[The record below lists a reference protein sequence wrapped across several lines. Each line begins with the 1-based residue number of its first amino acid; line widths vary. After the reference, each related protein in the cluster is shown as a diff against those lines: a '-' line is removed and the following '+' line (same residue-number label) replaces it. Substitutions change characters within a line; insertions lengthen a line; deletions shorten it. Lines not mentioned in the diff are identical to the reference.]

1 VNEEVGSGIF
11 ICNFNGLC
19 TFPEG
24 YNWQN
29 KILSSLLKRI
39 KFHFDLFAEEKEDLA
54 VLKKEISLADCN
66 NFHLAAR
73 N

>member
-1 VNEEVGSGIF
+1 MAANEEVGSGIF

-19 TFPEG
+19 RFLEG

-39 KFHFDLFAEEKEDLA
+39 KFHLDIFAEEKRDLT
-54 VLKKEISLADCN
+54 VLEKRDFAG
-66 NFHLAAR
+66 
-73 N
+73 